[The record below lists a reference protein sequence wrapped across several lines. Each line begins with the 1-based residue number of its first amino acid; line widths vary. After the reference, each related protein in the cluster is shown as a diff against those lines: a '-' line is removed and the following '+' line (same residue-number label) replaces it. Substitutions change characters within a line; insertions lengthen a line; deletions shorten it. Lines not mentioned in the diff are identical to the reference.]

1 MWGVI
6 TAVLKGN
13 FIASNT
19 CIRKKEKCQIGDLGF
34 YFKQET
40 DEQMKPKVN
49 KLKKNRGNNTDQH
62 RNQWSRKQK

>member
-49 KLKKNRGNNTDQH
+49 KLKK
-62 RNQWSRKQK
+62 K